1 MNKFKLIIYK
11 ILRVELLK
19 LGIPLFIVS
28 LSIFLLFSLSY
39 TTRLEA
45 LEQRVETKDDLQQL
59 KEDNAMM
66 KKEIEQLKE
75 QINFCTMM
83 NVTVCH
89 DSAMKEVK

>member
-1 MNKFKLIIYK
+1 MKFA
-11 ILRVELLK
+11 
-19 LGIPLFIVS
+19 IPLFIIS
-28 LSIFLLFSLSY
+28 LSLFLLFSLSY

-45 LEQRVETKDDLQQL
+45 IEQRVETKEDLQLL

-89 DSAMKEVK
+89 DSAMKDVK